1 MSKHD
6 DATNPALIAARGLV
20 RRLAVSKAAALLWD
34 LLGVRVGTSST
45 ARERI
50 KAEPFYGI
58 GIMALPSNGGAPEAI
73 VLNVAGALAPVIVAA
88 RDAKAQQAAVP
99 SNMSAGE
106 VCVYSDGAIVYV
118 RANGTV
124 EVRTPSGTAKRLLT
138 VEDGAAL
145 KQAISTAA
153 TGTSDGGAA
162 FKANLTANLNGWPTG
177 TTVLKGE

>member
-34 LLGVRVGTSST
+34 LLGVQVGTSPT

-58 GIMALPSNGGAPEAI
+58 GIMALPSTNGAPEAI
-73 VLNVAGALAPVIVAA
+73 VLNVSGAQAPVIVAA

-99 SNMSAGE
+99 STMVAGD
-106 VCVYSDGAIVYV
+106 VCLYSDGAIVYV

-124 EVRTPSGTAKRLLT
+124 EIRTASGEAKRLMT
-138 VEDGAAL
+138 VDDGAAL

-153 TGTSDGGAA
+153 TGANDGGAA
-162 FKANLTANLNGWPTG
+162 FKSNLTANLTTWPTG
-177 TTVLKGE
+177 TTVLKGQ